1 MCLRPSNSHAKIV
14 WITPHRGNSP
24 EENAEKTTKLMLHW
38 IKEIYQVGVSATP
51 KFVQL
56 RAKEAPVPLQ
66 IDAPPGKDSSATA
79 RAFRACA
86 GAGEIVI
93 GLINNM
99 PDAALDA
106 TESQFSS
113 LLEAAAESLPV
124 HLRYST
130 LPEVP
135 RSWLAQARIQNAYW
149 PIEELLQEGLDALIV
164 TGTEP
169 KAAQL
174 DQEPYWPRLAGVLE
188 WAQENTTSSIWSC
201 LAAHAAVLHFD
212 GVKRRRLEEKCCG
225 IFEYKVTAGHDLT
238 VGLGATIRTPHSR
251 WNDLP
256 LADLVAAGYEL
267 LSQSEQAGAD
277 IFVKQGRSLMV
288 FLQGHPEYEDCTLL
302 KEYRRDIGRYL
313 AGQQEH
319 YPTLPCAYC
328 PPAALATLVAFRDQA
343 MSCRSEALL
352 ASFPG
357 TSLSSLL
364 VNCWRP
370 TAIQLYK
377 NWLSFITTRRYSQ
390 RSSRKSVSLP
400 TAWGGAI

>member
-1 MCLRPSNSHAKIV
+1 M
-14 WITPHRGNSP
+14 
-24 EENAEKTTKLMLHW
+24 
-38 IKEIYQVGVSATP
+38 
-51 KFVQL
+51 
-56 RAKEAPVPLQ
+56 PLQ
-66 IDAPPGKDSSATA
+66 IDAPPGKESSNSG

-113 LLEAAAESLPV
+113 LLEAAADCLPV

-149 PIEELLQEGLDALIV
+149 PIEELLQDGLDALIV

-169 KAAQL
+169 KAAHL
-174 DQEPYWPRLAGVLE
+174 TQEPYWPRLTSVLE
-188 WAQENTTSSIWSC
+188 WAQENTASSIWSC

-212 GVKRRRLEEKCCG
+212 GIERRRLPEKCCG
-225 IFEYKVTAGHDLT
+225 VFEYKVTAGHDLT
-238 VGLGATIRTPHSR
+238 VGLGATVRTPHSR

-256 LADLVAAGYEL
+256 RAELAAAGYQL
-267 LSQSEQAGAD
+267 LSQSEQSGAD
-277 IFVKQGRSLMV
+277 IFIKQGRSLLV
-288 FLQGHPEYEDCTLL
+288 FLQGNPEYEDCTLL

-328 PPAALATLVAFRDQA
+328 PPAALATLVAFRDEA
-343 MSCRSEALL
+343 MSCRNEALL
-352 ASFPG
+352 ASFPAA
-357 TSLSSLL
+357 SLSALL

-377 NWLSFITTRRYSQ
+377 NWLSFLSTHRYSQ
-390 RSSRKSVSLP
+390 RLAHSSVSLP
-400 TAWGGAI
+400 TAWGSAT